1 MATVSNVICRDS
13 HAGPICDISLI
24 IHDWLC
30 ECFVST
36 LAFSFTFSTI
46 LTIFNGLGQLN
57 NTLQHLHLVTI
68 MDLRLVCVFQTL
80 QVPEVEQELFTNNF
94 IYGSKLLSNT
104 EINESRQQT
113 TEDYT
118 EISCKSTIL
127 QSTNSIY

>member
-1 MATVSNVICRDS
+1 M
-13 HAGPICDISLI
+13 
-24 IHDWLC
+24 
-30 ECFVST
+30 ST

-127 QSTNSIY
+127 QTTNSIY